1 LVRRE
6 TTSRHYRRRRGQI
19 LMQQKF
25 GVLEISIVVAIMC
38 LALTT
43 LWDLVQ
49 RRIER
54 IFRSRLWRRCDET
67 ARARRPLG
75 AITI

>member
-1 LVRRE
+1 
-6 TTSRHYRRRRGQI
+6 
-19 LMQQKF
+19 MQQKF
-25 GVLEISIVVAIMC
+25 GVLEISIVVAIMY

-67 ARARRPLG
+67 ARARRPLS
-75 AITI
+75 AITIWAEFGPTAVTPYRRT